1 MSRERKKGS
10 KKKIVS
16 FITVTDLEK
25 AVITESLQ
33 NDASIGDVEPI
44 NADVLVNL
52 GTQFRGVPPTEISKD
67 VLMQE
72 KED

>member
-44 NADVLVNL
+44 NPDVLVNL
-52 GTQFRGVPPTEISKD
+52 GT
-67 VLMQE
+67 
-72 KED
+72 